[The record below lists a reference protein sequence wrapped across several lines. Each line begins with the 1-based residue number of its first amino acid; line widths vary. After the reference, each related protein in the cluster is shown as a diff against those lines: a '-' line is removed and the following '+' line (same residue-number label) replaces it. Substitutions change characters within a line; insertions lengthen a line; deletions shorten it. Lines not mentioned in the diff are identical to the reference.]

1 LSVGDLDDSFTQLL
15 GHQPSDKERQDLYR
29 VRDALKLKSTDAVW
43 TLLMVLQHYQTL
55 YEQFPARI
63 AAAARDVTKTVR
75 ATAEAETKAAQE
87 MTKAALMA
95 AVHEATVKSSARA
108 AGAQRAKWVSA
119 ASGVICVSLL
129 VVGWSAFGQGREK
142 GRAVGE
148 DVARKECAALVAASS
163 WANTPEGQLAYAFA
177 KSGGLGEVAR
187 CAGRG
192 MVPRDGW
199 CLVSSERG
207 RPLARWPV
215 PTGGVKNLGESP

>member
-1 LSVGDLDDSFTQLL
+1 MGELDDSFAVLL
-15 GHQPSDKERQDLYR
+15 GRQPSDKEKQALYR
-29 VRDALKLKSTDAVW
+29 VRDALKLKATDAVW
-43 TLLMVLQHYQTL
+43 LLLMALQHYQTL

-63 AAAARDVTKTVR
+63 AEAARDVTKTAR

-87 MTKAALMA
+87 ATKRALMT
-95 AVHEATVKSSARA
+95 AVHEAAVKSSAKA
-108 AGAQRAKWVSA
+108 AGAQLAKWVSVA
-119 ASGVICVSLL
+119 GGVVCVSLFA
-129 VVGWSAFGQGREK
+129 VGWSAFGQGREK
-142 GRAVGE
+142 GQAVGE
-148 DVARKECAALVAASS
+148 NVARKQCAALVAASS

-177 KSGGLGEVAR
+177 KAGGLGKVAH

-215 PTGGVKNLGESP
+215 PTGNVRTIGESP